1 MFHIQSG
8 NSKSPRHIS
17 SHDSSHGSPYAILMN
32 IKVSAPPNEPVFR
45 YPFSSL
51 YLHSWFS
58 CQSRSRFSCSSSN
71 LKQIMWQPPCNS
83 GLISSPG
90 TCPMV
95 ICRLY
100 SLGRES
106 FLPYPYPALL
116 FLQSFPTG
124 RPLFSGSLKWSLP
137 LSFIIQ
143 GYSIAPWDTIF
154 LNGYFLYSQHGKP
167 QKLDDFPKSQNNT
180 ATISDEKGCCVT
192 QFISFGFSETLVMIG
207 DLHSCPSRTS
217 QLLFGIIATILFR
230 MKAGSFG
237 TKCGDTKR

>member
-1 MFHIQSG
+1 MSRYSDIRFPAYTCIRGFPASHAACFPVHRPIW
-8 NSKSPRHIS
+8 SKSCDNLLVIAAWYHHHPAPVRWTS
-17 SHDSSHGSPYAILMN
+17 ADNIL
-32 IKVSAPPNEPVFR
+32 
-45 YPFSSL
+45 
-51 YLHSWFS
+51 
-58 CQSRSRFSCSSSN
+58 
-71 LKQIMWQPPCNS
+71 
-83 GLISSPG
+83 
-90 TCPMV
+90 
-95 ICRLY
+95 
-100 SLGRES
+100 LGRES
-106 FLPYPYPALL
+106 FVPYPYPALFL
-116 FLQSFPTG
+116 LQSFLTG